1 MMYTLS
7 EIKNLGLIKSE
18 ENLKILLELY
28 EKISDVELRREIVS
42 SIGRQKNDAV
52 ILNFIKENVYKCGLM
67 ELV

>member
-7 EIKNLGLIKSE
+7 EIKNLGLIKSD